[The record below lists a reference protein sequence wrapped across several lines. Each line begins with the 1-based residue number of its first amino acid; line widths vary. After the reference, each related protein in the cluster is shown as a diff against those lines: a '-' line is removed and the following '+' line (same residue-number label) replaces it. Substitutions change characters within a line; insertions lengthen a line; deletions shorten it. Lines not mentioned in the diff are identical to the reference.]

1 MGFARSL
8 SNKTMGKDNK
18 TIIETYLEA
27 IAKAILLKGVIK
39 PTAPESPRSRGCL

>member
-8 SNKTMGKDNK
+8 SNKTMGKDYK

-27 IAKAILLKGVIK
+27 IAKAIKGGNK
-39 PTAPESPRSRGCL
+39 ANSPRGPA